1 MGRFLL
7 EKSKV
12 DQGWH
17 VLTDLENLVV
27 IKFKDGDYLNINTK
41 NITCLG
47 DKIED
52 ERMKVILSDAENY
65 MALFKPMEGFPGN
78 YGMAFAENF
87 NFSDSYTEENEL
99 IFYCKEPVKIKV
111 TVCARDFYSYED
123 FIESLENIIKYLK
136 SKRDWKK
143 LT

>member
-27 IKFKDGDYLNINTK
+27 IKFKDGDYLNTK

-52 ERMKVILSDAENY
+52 ERMKEILSDAANY
-65 MALFKPMEGFPGN
+65 MALHKAVEGLSGDCGVIFPEDFEFSN
-78 YGMAFAENF
+78 Y
-87 NFSDSYTEENEL
+87 SYEKNKL
-99 IFYCKEPVKIKV
+99 IFYCKTPIKIKV
-111 TVCARDFYSYED
+111 VISVKDFTYND
-123 FIESLENIIKYLK
+123 LIKSLENLTTYLK
-136 SKRDWKK
+136 KEKGIWKI
-143 LT
+143 

>member
-27 IKFKDGDYLNINTK
+27 IKFKDGDYLNTK

-52 ERMKVILSDAENY
+52 ERMKEILSDAENY
-65 MALFKPMEGFPGN
+65 MALFKPMEGLSEN
-78 YGMAFAENF
+78 YGMAFTENF
-87 NFSDSYTEENEL
+87 NFSDSYSEENEL

-111 TVCARDFYSYED
+111 TVCARDFSSYEN
-123 FIESLENIIKYLK
+123 FIESLENIIKYIK
-136 SKRDWKK
+136 SKRDLKK